1 MQRGAAGDDPA
12 GDAFVDR
19 ADAGRQL
26 ATRLHHLGPARPVV
40 LGLPRGGVPVAAE
53 VARALRTPLDV
64 VLVRKL
70 GVPGQPELA
79 VGAVGE
85 GGVRVV
91 NEAVRQAAEVDASTL
106 AALEARER
114 DALDRRAVEAG
125 RRGRRPVPLEG
136 RCVVIVDDGIATGST
151 AAAACAVV
159 RARGACR
166 VVLAAPV
173 APSRSLARLSSVAD
187 ELDAVHVPEDFLA
200 IGQWYRDFSQTAEGL
215 VWALLSAGGGGY
227 GRTHG
232 YHQ

>member
-1 MQRGAAGDDPA
+1 MQHGTAGDVPSV
-12 GDAFVDR
+12 GAFADR
-19 ADAGRQL
+19 ADAGRRL
-26 ATRLHHLGPARPVV
+26 AARLHHLGPARPVV

-53 VARALRTPLDV
+53 VARVLAAPLDV

-70 GVPGQPELA
+70 GVPGRPELA

-91 NEAVRQAAEVDASTL
+91 NEEVRRAAHVDAHTL
-106 AALEARER
+106 ATLESHGR
-114 DALDRRAVEAG
+114 DVLDRQTAEGG

-136 RCVVIVDDGIATGST
+136 RCVLIVDDGIATGST

-200 IGQWYRDFSQTAEGL
+200 IGQWYRDFSQTTEAL
-215 VWALLSAGGGGY
+215 VWALLSAGDDGY